1 MTFMA
6 ESAERRQ
13 RNIWTK
19 EQTKK
24 ASAASDALKMPEFD
38 ATPTVTRPP
47 LNEASFSP
55 FQEVSKTPVPSERSR
70 HPEKKAPQDES
81 FVPLINAG
89 VAMSKL
95 GKKLHNPKMISLGLS
110 MALTGCA
117 IVDQPPTHIPTAE
130 PVAITQELTPSPE
143 PTRQEPTPTPTET
156 PAPAEMVQPDQGTG
170 EVQQEEV
177 VEEESQEQKESMSS
191 EQRVQMFLN
200 PEPGSVYE
208 DLELPVFNQF
218 YYDRSQ
224 LKGPEGNAPFGID
237 YIWFNQETHT
247 GPSSGAVFGP
257 SVTATPTLL
266 GAEEI
271 VNEAGQSISLFT
283 FGAVDEYG
291 NRFTFLAS
299 GGTTDES
306 QKIMSDVGL
315 SIIVYS
321 EGRDA
326 QVPIIHPERSVPVV
340 TNKQAIARLNEFIA
354 EGPVQVAVIMKGV
367 QSVPENF
374 DPTKYGY
381 GNEFFDAFI
390 EQSDPQRLES
400 LSRRYQGEQVDLE
413 LLRVI
418 ELLIPKLRE
427 Q

>member
-1 MTFMA
+1 MA

-19 EQTKK
+19 EQTKR
-24 ASAASDALKMPEFD
+24 ASAASDALKIPEFD
-38 ATPTVTRPP
+38 ATPTLTRPP
-47 LNEASFSP
+47 LNEASFPP

-81 FVPLINAG
+81 FVPLIKAG
-89 VAMSKL
+89 IAMSKL

-130 PVAITQELTPSPE
+130 PVAITQELAPSPE
-143 PTRQEPTPTPTET
+143 PTRQEPTPTPTKT
-156 PAPAEMVQPDQGTG
+156 PAPAET
-170 EVQQEEV
+170 
-177 VEEESQEQKESMSS
+177 
-191 EQRVQMFLN
+191 
-200 PEPGSVYE
+200 
-208 DLELPVFNQF
+208 
-218 YYDRSQ
+218 
-224 LKGPEGNAPFGID
+224 
-237 YIWFNQETHT
+237 
-247 GPSSGAVFGP
+247 
-257 SVTATPTLL
+257 
-266 GAEEI
+266 
-271 VNEAGQSISLFT
+271 
-283 FGAVDEYG
+283 GAVDEYG